1 MAETTTNE
9 SKLSRSAAASYLR
22 SVADELE
29 QTGRTIQVPVGN
41 KNIEL
46 SPPERVRLETTV
58 SERSRSL
65 RKDVEEVS
73 FTFTWNPSSEN
84 KSAGAE
90 SESETESEPET
101 NP

>member
-9 SKLSRSAAASYLR
+9 SKLSRSDAASYLR
-22 SVADELE
+22 DVADELE
-29 QTGRTIQVPVGN
+29 QSGRTVQIPVGN

-46 SPPERVRLETTV
+46 SPPEEVRLETTV

-73 FTFTWNPSSEN
+73 FTFTWNPSSDN
-84 KSAGAE
+84 SRG
-90 SESETESEPET
+90 EPET
-101 NP
+101 EQETSP

>member
-22 SVADELE
+22 SIAEELE
-29 QTGRTIQVPVGN
+29 QTGRTIDVPVGN
-41 KNIEL
+41 KSIEL

-65 RKDVEEVS
+65 RKDIEEVS
-73 FTFTWNPSSEN
+73 FTFKWSPSSEN
-84 KSAGAE
+84 TSGETE
-90 SESETESEPET
+90 SESETETEPET

>member
-9 SKLSRSAAASYLR
+9 AKLSRSDAASYLR

-29 QTGRTIQVPVGN
+29 QSGRTIEIPVGN

-46 SPPERVRLETTV
+46 SPPEEVRMETTV

-73 FTFTWNPSSEN
+73 FTFTWNPSSDN
-84 KSAGAE
+84 TGSGAE
-90 SESETESEPET
+90 TETEPET
-101 NP
+101 SP